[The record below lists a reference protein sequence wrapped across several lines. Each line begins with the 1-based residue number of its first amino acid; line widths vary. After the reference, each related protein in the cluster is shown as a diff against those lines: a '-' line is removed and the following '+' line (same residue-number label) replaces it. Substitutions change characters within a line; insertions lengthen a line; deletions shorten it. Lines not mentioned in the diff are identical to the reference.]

1 MKDKRLRL
9 KGRRSTEAHVRMYRH
24 ELECAAWQT
33 LSPDA
38 RALLIEMRALYRP
51 AEGNVIFLS
60 VREAMRRLGVGQRR
74 AEAALDQLQER
85 GWITL
90 DTPGGF
96 SRKTRHAT
104 SYRLEN
110 EPPTTSPG
118 SIPRKLYMSWNP
130 SHDEG
135 GDLCR

>member
-38 RALLIEMRALYRP
+38 RALLIEMRAFYRP
-51 AEGNVIFLS
+51 AEANLIFMS

-74 AEAALDQLQER
+74 AEAALDQLQVR

-110 EPPTTSPG
+110 EPPTTAPG
-118 SIPRKLYMSWNP
+118 SVPRKLYMSWNP
-130 SHDEG
+130 SQEEAG
-135 GDLCR
+135 